1 MSTRPSTF
9 APLLAALVL
18 GLPGCQKAR
27 ANEAPALPDAS
38 IAAPL
43 TVAAGRDSVVFAG
56 GCFWGVEA
64 VFERVK
70 GVTSVVSGYAGGTV
84 ANPSYE
90 MVSSSRTGHAEA
102 VKIVYDPSVVSYAQ
116 LLKIFFSV
124 AHDPT
129 QLNYQGPDHGTQY
142 RSAIFYS
149 SAEQKAQTEG
159 YVAQL
164 TQARTFRAP
173 IVTQVASWQ
182 TFWPAE
188 DYHQGYYDQ
197 HPDQYYIVVNDK
209 PKVAA
214 LQQQFPALYRA
225 R

>member
-1 MSTRPSTF
+1 MSARPRTL
-9 APLLAALVL
+9 APILAALVL
-18 GLPGCQKAR
+18 GLPGCQSAR
-27 ANEAPALPDAS
+27 ANEAAALPDAR

-43 TVAAGRDSVVFAG
+43 ALVPGRDSVVFAG

-70 GVTSVVSGYAGGTV
+70 GVTSVVSGYAGGKV

-90 MVSSSRTGHAEA
+90 MVSTNTTGHAEA
-102 VKIVYDPSVVSYAQ
+102 VKIVFDPSVVSYAQ
-116 LLKIFFSV
+116 LLKVFFSV
-124 AHDPT
+124 THDPT

-142 RSAIFYS
+142 RSAIFYA
-149 SAEQKAQTEG
+149 SADQQRQTEA
-159 YVAQL
+159 YIAQL
-164 TQARTFRAP
+164 TQAKAFRAP

-182 TFWPAE
+182 TFWTAE

-197 HPDQYYIVVNDK
+197 HPEQYYIVVNDK